1 MSTLLLLAGTCV
13 FSLSFPL
20 VSPIFLL
27 YLLIK
32 HVVDIQNLRLFYT
45 AREHQPMLLRTAV
58 QVAMVCPVLAQA
70 QIAIYHI
77 TNDIYAWSQSDQAG
91 EPYRGDSSATLW
103 SGSLF
108 IVNSTMLL
116 MAQVI
121 FTCWHVV
128 TPTPVIQMALPLQP
142 LSQAED
148 PPGTPLSRFSGT
160 LINRAK
166 HKMINSPKKLFVIG
180 GGGGTG
186 WWLYRDPA
194 LDAIVT

>member
-1 MSTLLLLAGTCV
+1 
-13 FSLSFPL
+13 
-20 VSPIFLL
+20 
-27 YLLIK
+27 
-32 HVVDIQNLRLFYT
+32 
-45 AREHQPMLLRTAV
+45 MLLKTGV

-91 EPYRGDSSATLW
+91 LPYRGDSSATLW

-108 IVNSTMLL
+108 IVNSTMWLL
-116 MAQVI
+116 AQVT
-121 FTCWHVV
+121 FTCWQVV

-148 PPGTPLSRFSGT
+148 PPGTTLSRFSAT

-166 HKMINSPKKLFVIG
+166 H
-180 GGGGTG
+180 
-186 WWLYRDPA
+186 
-194 LDAIVT
+194 